1 MSTIVEALWF
11 ISGEDTRREMV
22 ELAREGERLAISLG
36 AAPFTRS
43 AQTLT
48 ATSEA
53 SAVGQWSDTYTSAAD
68 AGRTMPLSVLWAGV
82 SGWDPRADQ
91 LVMRL
96 VISDAAPWSEILNRL
111 RTAPQTVRLI
121 ADWFSSRA
129 LGLVRGNEVQQLQ
142 ERAQRAW
149 WATYAATLPAPPP
162 VGQTGMTADG
172 RIIPATSQVTPV
184 ATPAQGTPWVK
195 IAVAALAFALLS
207 GMGGGRR

>member
-22 ELAREGERLAISLG
+22 ELAREGERLAIALG

-53 SAVGQWSDTYTSAAD
+53 SAVGQWSDTYTAAAD

-121 ADWFSSRA
+121 ADWVSSRA

-142 ERAQRAW
+142 ERAQRAGR
-149 WATYAATLPAPPP
+149 AT
-162 VGQTGMTADG
+162 
-172 RIIPATSQVTPV
+172 
-184 ATPAQGTPWVK
+184 
-195 IAVAALAFALLS
+195 
-207 GMGGGRR
+207 